1 MCYIQSQYCPEPHNC
16 CHFSSK
22 IKGKVLLDTWI
33 YCILG
38 PIQGPKK
45 GLMKRYNNKQ
55 QVFSLKYQLKQFVL
69 MYRSQKSN
77 FYDDFSSKIWIF
89 EIFERKHEKKVFDL
103 FISGWVEANP
113 VNFSM
118 FFFIFWPHKLNSSTR
133 YTFFLENEKLCQN
146 AKRWLKIAIKMAFF
160 TSFWLFQ
167 G

>member
-89 EIFERKHEKKVFDL
+89 EIFERKHEKKGVWLIHFRVSGGQSSEL
-103 FISGWVEANP
+103 FNI
-113 VNFSM
+113 
-118 FFFIFWPHKLNSSTR
+118 FFYILTPKIKQLHAIHL
-133 YTFFLENEKLCQN
+133 FFGKWKVVSKC
-146 AKRWLKIAIKMAFF
+146 
-160 TSFWLFQ
+160 
-167 G
+167 